1 MNQERKQN
9 PNQRSH
15 LRRTAFIIVEYTVRE
30 GTFRDI
36 IKNIGANGMFVNTT
50 RAITEDQA
58 IVLRFPLFEFDHL
71 IEVTG
76 QVTRSII
83 TGFAVTFD
91 QPIPGLICKDG
102 KFPEIVHEIN
112 RSTSSSSEQ

>member
-1 MNQERKQN
+1 MNQERNRN
-9 PNQRSH
+9 PNLRNH
-15 LRRTAFIIVEYTVRE
+15 LRRTSFIIVEYTVNE

-50 RAITEDQA
+50 RAIAEDQPIA
-58 IVLRFPLFEFDHL
+58 LRFPLFEFDHL
-71 IEVTG
+71 IQVSG
-76 QVTRSII
+76 QVTRSNV

-102 KFPEIVHEIN
+102 QFPEIVHEID
-112 RSTSSSSEQ
+112 RDTST

>member
-1 MNQERKQN
+1 MNQERNRN

-15 LRRTAFIIVEYTVRE
+15 PRRTSFIIVEYTVKE

-36 IKNIGANGMFVNTT
+36 IKNIGATGMFVNTT
-50 RAITEDQA
+50 RAIAEDQA
-58 IVLRFPLFEFDHL
+58 IELRFPLFEFDHP
-71 IEVTG
+71 IQVAG
-76 QVTRSII
+76 QVARSIA
-83 TGFAVTFD
+83 TGFAVIFD

-112 RSTSSSSEQ
+112 RNQVPSSD

>member
-1 MNQERKQN
+1 MNQERNQN

-15 LRRTAFIIVEYTVRE
+15 PRRTSFIIVEYTVRE

-36 IKNIGANGMFVNTT
+36 IKNIGANGMFVNTG
-50 RAITEDQA
+50 RAIAQGQA
-58 IVLRFPLFEFDHL
+58 IVLRFPLFEFDHP
-71 IEVTG
+71 IQVAG
-76 QVTRSII
+76 QVTRSIA

-112 RSTSSSSEQ
+112 RTRLSSSEQ